1 MMRAYFMNPTCLRQ
15 RGITRGWMSV
25 LLMALWVVMVA
36 DSDAQER
43 DEPLNPQYEKL
54 LNQLGD
60 DSFQVRERATQ
71 ELIERGLRVRVEVIA
86 ASDSPDLEIRSRA
99 SRIIKTW
106 TTDKLVRLLGDDSMM
121 VRQKATNVLLQRG
134 PTVRAEMA
142 TALDGADAEIRS
154 QAQRI
159 YEEWSLTEYLLENPN
174 EIDFLNPKQAAE
186 IVSRYPD
193 QLSLPNVTFFFK
205 GRVVARELAGHR
217 GALALDGLKSI
228 DEETAREL
236 LRFEGSSLSLN
247 GLTTIDSGVA
257 RELLKFEGGRL
268 SLDGLKSIYDDVTFG
283 LEMLAGLE
291 SPDAEIRSRA
301 RRLYEEWRFGEY
313 LLNNPGEIVSLNPKQ
328 AAQLVSKYPGT
339 LSLPNLTVIVN
350 GKEVGRELAK
360 SKGYL
365 SLGGLQSIDKDFARE
380 LATSSARRLDLDGLT
395 SVDKEVARELA
406 QFKGRYLWLR
416 KLKSIDKDVARELA
430 SFKNEL
436 RLDGLTS
443 IDKDVAQELSKFTAY
458 MYLDGLTSIGKDV
471 AQLLAK
477 STARGLSFNG
487 LESIDKG
494 VVRELVSFQG
504 GLYLNGLKSMDQDV
518 AQELA
523 KFDGRTL
530 HLGGLKSVDEGVLQQ
545 LEEWKVRY
553 LSLNG
558 LEAIN
563 TGLARALAKSKVGSV
578 NFYGVASIDE
588 EVAQELAK
596 FEGEYLCLGGLKS
609 MDKGVAQKL
618 ANLKA
623 RRLNLQALE
632 FMEKDVAQEL
642 AKFKG
647 ELAMFC
653 LKSMDKEVALA
664 LARYSG
670 TKMSFGTYLKVSDEV
685 ILEVLRSNPKIELPQ
700 KYRNSKKASQGTE

>member
-1 MMRAYFMNPTCLRQ
+1 MRLESFVRGRPESPDGHFLRVSILLNVLLGRLLKPLSRKKRESRTQSCEVSNNPRLDLCVLVGPRGTDSTPEMFGGLMMRACLMNPTCLRQ
-15 RGITRGWMSV
+15 RRITRGWISV
-25 LLMALWVVMVA
+25 LLMALWGVMVA

-71 ELIERGLRVRVEVIA
+71 ELIELGSRARIEVIA

-99 SRIIKTW
+99 
-106 TTDKLVRLLGDDSMM
+106 
-121 VRQKATNVLLQRG
+121 
-134 PTVRAEMA
+134 
-142 TALDGADAEIRS
+142 
-154 QAQRI
+154 QRI
-159 YEEWSLTEYLLENPN
+159 YEEWSLTKYLVENPN
-174 EIDFLNPKQAAE
+174 EIDF
-186 IVSRYPD
+186 
-193 QLSLPNVTFFFK
+193 
-205 GRVVARELAGHR
+205 
-217 GALALDGLKSI
+217 
-228 DEETAREL
+228 
-236 LRFEGSSLSLN
+236 
-247 GLTTIDSGVA
+247 
-257 RELLKFEGGRL
+257 
-268 SLDGLKSIYDDVTFG
+268 
-283 LEMLAGLE
+283 
-291 SPDAEIRSRA
+291 
-301 RRLYEEWRFGEY
+301 
-313 LLNNPGEIVSLNPKQ
+313 LNPKQ

-339 LSLPNLTVIVN
+339 LFLPNLTVIVN
-350 GKEVGRELAK
+350 GKEVGRELEK
-360 SKGYL
+360 FKGYL
-365 SLGGLQSIDKDFARE
+365 SLGGLQSIEKDFARG
-380 LATSSARRLDLDGLT
+380 LATSSARKLDLDGLT

-443 IDKDVAQELSKFTAY
+443 MDQDVAQELSKSTAN
-458 MYLDGLTSIGKDV
+458 MYFDGLTSIGKDV
-471 AQLLAK
+471 AQLFAK

-494 VVRELVSFQG
+494 VVRELASFQG
-504 GLYLNGLKSMDQDV
+504 GLFLNGLKSMDQDV
-518 AQELA
+518 AKELA
-523 KFDGRTL
+523 KFAGRTL
-530 HLGGLKSVDEGVLQQ
+530 HLGGLKSVDEVVLQQ

-563 TGLARALAKSKVGSV
+563 TGLARALAKSKVGSM

-618 ANLKA
+618 AKLKA
-623 RRLNLQALE
+623 RKLKLQALE

-653 LKSMDKEVALA
+653 LKSIDKEVALG

-670 TKMSFGTYLKVSDEV
+670 TKMSFGTYLTVSDED

-700 KYRNSKKASQGTE
+700 KYRNSKKTSQGTE